1 MTLEAEIGIPRDEH
15 LLVHGAVRIV
25 ASRAAFAHGFVLENE
40 WATLLAVTLH
50 AGIVGAHKRDT
61 AAFDGLLQTC
71 PTALNRFA
79 YMRVMA
85 VRTTHLSFEHRVMVW
100 ERELRTQ
107 IEVTL
112 EASVRRFARIDD
124 LAFLAAG

>member
-1 MTLEAEIGIPRDEH
+1 MRRVADETTL
-15 LLVHGAVRIV
+15 
-25 ASRAAFAHGFVLENE
+25 AHCFVLENE

-50 AGIVGAHKRDT
+50 AGVVGAHKRDT

-71 PTALNRFA
+71 PTALNGFA
-79 YMRVMA
+79 RVRIMA
-85 VRTTHLSFEHRVMVW
+85 ISATHLPFEHRVMVRQ
-100 ERELRTQ
+100 RELRTQ

-112 EASVRRFARIDD
+112 ETGVRRLVRIDD